1 MLGDTVQKVLLVII
15 ILLCLNY
22 VTIVLV
28 GRLLKKPLNSEAL
41 EGFTDQIGSTKKGD
55 DLHVY
60 LDNTHLYDKFYAD
73 IYDQLTSSSNRNRAS
88 AALCLSRW
96 KAKTDPARMSILD
109 IGCGTGQTAIGF
121 AKLGVNKVCGLDIS
135 TAMIEKSKTT
145 QREEKGAEKLPIEWR
160 VGDASDPG
168 AAHENEFTHA
178 TLFYFS
184 IYYLKDKPAFFKN
197 LYKWIAPGGSVCVEV
212 VNKYKFDPMF
222 QSAAPFLGFS
232 LQKYTKKRE
241 TTSKIVFNKFSY
253 EGSFN
258 LLEEG
263 DKAEAAEFREVI
275 TFKDSSTVRRQ
286 KHQFYMPE
294 IKEIIRAADSA
305 GFQYMGYQDMMGLGF
320 EYAYLL
326 FFDKH

>member
-1 MLGDTVQKVLLVII
+1 MLPSTIQKVLFVII
-15 ILLCLNY
+15 TLLCINY
-22 VTIVLV
+22 LAVIFT
-28 GRLLKKPLNSEAL
+28 GRLWKNHRQASL
-41 EGFTDQIGSTKKGD
+41 EGFADKTDDS
-55 DLHVY
+55 LHVW

-73 IYDQLTSSSNRNRAS
+73 VYDELTSSANKSRAS
-88 AALCLSRW
+88 AAYCISRW
-96 KAKTDPARMSILD
+96 KKKTDPARMSLLD
-109 IGCGTGQTAIGF
+109 IGCGTGQAAIGF
-121 AKLGVNKVCGLDIS
+121 AKLGISKVCGLDNS
-135 TAMIEKSKTT
+135 TAMIEKAKGNQALEKDSSKL
-145 QREEKGAEKLPIEWR
+145 ALEWR
-160 VGDASDPG
+160 VGDATDAG
-168 AAHENEFTHA
+168 AAHGNEFTHA

-197 LYKWIAPGGSVCVEV
+197 LYRWIAPGGSICVEV

-222 QSAAPFLGFS
+222 QSAAPFVGFS

-241 TTSKIVFNKFSY
+241 NTSKITFNKFQY
-253 EGSFN
+253 EGTFN

-286 KHQFYMPE
+286 KHTFYMPDL
-294 IKEIIRAADSA
+294 KEIIKAADAA

-320 EYAYLL
+320 EYAYML

>member
-1 MLGDTVQKVLLVII
+1 MLSDTVQKVLLVII

-22 VTIVLV
+22 ATIVLV
-28 GRLLKKPLNSEAL
+28 GRLFKRPLNAITEP
-41 EGFTDQIGSTKKGD
+41 FTDKADNS
-55 DLHVY
+55 LHVW
-60 LDNTHLYDKFYAD
+60 LDNSHLYDKFYAD
-73 IYDQLTSSSNRNRAS
+73 IYDQLTSSGNRNRACS
-88 AALCLSRW
+88 AFCMSRW
-96 KAKTDPARMSILD
+96 KARTDPARMSLLD
-109 IGCGTGQTAIGF
+109 IGCGTGQAALGF
-121 AKLGVNKVCGLDIS
+121 AKLGVSKVCGLDSS
-135 TAMIEKSKTT
+135 TAMIEKCKEN
-145 QREEKGAEKLPIEWR
+145 QRQEKSGEKLPIEWR
-160 VGDASDPG
+160 VGDASDLS

-178 TLFYFS
+178 TLYYFS
-184 IYYLKDKPAFFKN
+184 IYYLKDKQAFFKN
-197 LYKWIAPGGSVCVEV
+197 LHRWIAPGGSICIEV

-232 LQKYTKKRE
+232 LQKYTNKRHN
-241 TTSKIVFNKFSY
+241 TSKITFNKFEY

-275 TFKDSSTVRRQ
+275 TFKDSETIRRQ
-286 KHQFYMPE
+286 KHSLYMPE
-294 IKEIIRAADSA
+294 IKEIIKAADGA

>member
-22 VTIVLV
+22 ITIVLV
-28 GRLLKKPLNSEAL
+28 GRLMKQPLNSESI
-41 EGFTDQIGSTKKGD
+41 EPFTDKTEDS
-55 DLHVY
+55 LHVW
-60 LDNTHLYDKFYAD
+60 LNNTHLYDKFYAD
-73 IYDQLTSSSNRNRAS
+73 IYDQLTSSANRNKAC

-96 KAKTDPARMSILD
+96 TAKTDPARMSLLD
-109 IGCGTGQTAIGF
+109 VGCGTGQAVLGF
-121 AKLGVNKVCGLDIS
+121 AKLGVHKVCGLDSS
-135 TAMIEKSKTT
+135 TAMIEKCKQNQLEDKS
-145 QREEKGAEKLPIEWR
+145 AEKLPIEWR
-160 VGDASDPG
+160 VGDASDPS
-168 AAHENEFTHA
+168 AAHENEFTNA
-178 TLFYFS
+178 TIYYFS
-184 IYYLKDKPAFFKN
+184 IYYLKDKHAFFKN
-197 LYKWIAPGGSVCVEV
+197 LYRWIAPGGSICVEV

-232 LQKYTKKRE
+232 LQKYTKKRHN
-241 TTSKIVFNKFSY
+241 TSKIVFNKFSY
-253 EGSFN
+253 EGTFN

-286 KHQFYMPE
+286 KHNLYMPD
-294 IKEIIRAADSA
+294 IKEIIKAADAA

>member
-22 VTIVLV
+22 VTVVLV
-28 GRLLKKPLNSEAL
+28 GRLFKKPLNTQAAAI
-41 EGFTDQIGSTKKGD
+41 EGFASEESDKS
-55 DLHVY
+55 LHVW

-73 IYDQLTSSSNRNRAS
+73 IYDELTSSSNRNRAS
-88 AALCLSRW
+88 AALCMSRW
-96 KAKTDPARMSILD
+96 KAKTDPARMSLLD
-109 IGCGTGQTAIGF
+109 IGCGTGNAAIGF
-121 AKLGVNKVCGLDIS
+121 AKLGVNKVCGLDNS
-135 TAMIEKSKTT
+135 TAMIEKSKQNQAT
-145 QREEKGAEKLPIEWR
+145 EKGAEKLPISWR
-160 VGDASDPG
+160 VADASDPS

-184 IYYLKDKPAFFKN
+184 IYYLKDKQGFFKN
-197 LYKWIAPGGSVCVEV
+197 LHRWISPGGSVCVEV

-232 LQKYTKKRE
+232 LQKYTKQRMN
-241 TTSKIVFNKFSY
+241 TSKVVFNKFNY
-253 EGSFN
+253 EGTFN

-286 KHQFYMPE
+286 KHSFYMPD
-294 IKEIIRAADSA
+294 IKDIIKAADAA